1 MDSQQYQI
9 GHLLTY
15 QSILKSALNSSID
28 IRKKTLVVVVFLFT
42 VIREGPEGNQSSF
55 FLSFFLSSNY
65 SSDLYIYI
73 YI

>member
-15 QSILKSALNSSID
+15 QSILKSALNSSIN
-28 IRKKTLVVVVFLFT
+28 IRKKTLVVVVFLFI

-55 FLSFFLSSNY
+55 FLSF
-65 SSDLYIYI
+65 
-73 YI
+73 